1 MNMPEEIAE
10 KYNLLKK
17 GTYESIGLD
26 MTDPLKNISRLYN
39 TENFEGTESNIFSN
53 VTLKKFVEYISE
65 LLLSL

>member
-1 MNMPEEIAE
+1 MNLPEEIAE
-10 KYNLLKK
+10 KYKLLKK

-26 MTDPLKNISRLYN
+26 MIDPLKNISKLN
-39 TENFEGTESNIFSN
+39 NAENFEGTESNIFSN